1 MDSGQTREKKESLSQ
16 AREKARAFFRTQRA
30 NCAESVFRAIFESV
44 ETDLPPQVSSLMT
57 PLGGGVGI
65 AGETC
70 GALLAGVMALALVYG
85 RSDRGEAL
93 EEHRRRLWKT
103 YALYNQLPHRFKKRF
118 GSLRC
123 WDLTQPHIYGTRKCR
138 SFCEDIIAETA
149 GMAAELLLQAEAGN
163 IDFPFQENLL
173 FQTAEATGLSVEEL
187 IRLKEK
193 GEPFPE
199 TRAKKDSR

>member
-1 MDSGQTREKKESLSQ
+1 MDSGQSREKKESLSR
-16 AREKARAFFRTQRA
+16 AREKARAFFRSQRA
-30 NCAESVFRAIFESV
+30 NCAESVFRAIYESV

-65 AGETC
+65 SGENC

-85 RSDRGEAL
+85 RAERGEAL
-93 EEHRRRLWKT
+93 EDHRRRLWKT

-118 GSLRC
+118 GSIRC
-123 WDLTQPHIYGTRKCR
+123 WELTQPHIYGTRQCR
-138 SFCEDIIAETA
+138 SFCEDLIAETA
-149 GMAAELLLQAEAGN
+149 GMVAELLSLAEERN
-163 IDFPFQENLL
+163 MDFPLRENLL
-173 FQTAEATGLSVEEL
+173 LQTAEATGLSVEEL

-199 TRAKKDSR
+199 PQAKKNFR